1 MSLDFLTGS
10 DGDLTL
16 DPDTGDFQMIED
28 EGQTTQAVRIALGTN
43 IGELDWNEDFG
54 FGHLNLFSLLDDEGA
69 LQAELE
75 NYLTD
80 VMEDQIIGVTVDSVD
95 KLGRTATIHLT
106 IEINTDESIQ
116 TDLEVSDSGTD

>member
-10 DGDLTL
+10 DGDFTL
-16 DPDTGDFQMIED
+16 DPDTGDFQMVED
-28 EGQTTQAVRIALGTN
+28 EDQTMQAVRIALGTN